1 MTGQQ
6 IGKVAAPGD
15 LAVGET
21 AAAADPGQIA
31 GADALLQ
38 VVAADD
44 GGQAVVEAVLELRIH
59 VVAIGRVV

>member
-21 AAAADPGQIA
+21 AGCRSLLNPELLSPNVLDLAVPLSADNALGRAAI
-31 GADALLQ
+31 
-38 VVAADD
+38 
-44 GGQAVVEAVLELRIH
+44 
-59 VVAIGRVV
+59 